1 MITYMSSRVN
11 SVLVLPILISDNV
24 TFDAVSEI
32 QVCWY
37 RLLKKEK
44 SYLFLSKAFEA
55 FPLSY
60 QH

>member
-24 TFDAVSEI
+24 TFDAVNEI

-37 RLLKKEK
+37 RHLKKK
-44 SYLFLSKAFEA
+44 GKKLPILIQSL
-55 FPLSY
+55 
-60 QH
+60 